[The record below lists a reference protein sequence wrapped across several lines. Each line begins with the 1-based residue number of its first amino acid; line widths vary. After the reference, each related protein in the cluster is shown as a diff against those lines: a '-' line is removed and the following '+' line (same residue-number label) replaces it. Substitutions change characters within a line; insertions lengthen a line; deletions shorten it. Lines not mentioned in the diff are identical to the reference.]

1 MMSDVGKIT
10 EIEPEDQ
17 LGWIE
22 MENGDRVRFG
32 GTACKGFVPEVGML
46 VKVLGTRPGYRGTVK
61 ATGLEMVKAASGAGP
76 RAVAAT
82 AGGAAAAPPAGAA
95 PATPAAAAPPP
106 APPRQSLLQVQNAGV
121 RADDLLLQVLGR
133 ADMDD
138 ALHADLEALH
148 FEVQPQPGAEL
159 GCNNPWVYVVA
170 MDGSGNAYALYQ
182 HPIVAEFPNAP
193 WVFWDH
199 ETDHV
204 RYLAPDT
211 GSLLQSLLAEAA
223 AAGGPA
229 AAAAPRAQATMVKL
243 GMPDQAGGAIEPQ
256 PIEWLPPEDSQLR
269 SLDEYLGESD
279 GAEMERGLLAYVSRK
294 QDARAK
300 EALKGLY
307 DAWGWSAPGL

>member
-1 MMSDVGKIT
+1 MSDVGKIT

-32 GTACKGFVPEVGML
+32 GTACRGFVPEVGMM
-46 VKVLGTRPGYRGTVK
+46 VKVLGTRPGYGGTVK
-61 ATGLEMVKAASGAGP
+61 ATQLEMVKAASGAGP

-82 AGGAAAAPPAGAA
+82 ASGGA
-95 PATPAAAAPPP
+95 AAAAPPP
-106 APPRQSLLQVQNAGV
+106 VAAAPPAPKPRQSLLQVQNAGV
-121 RADDLLLQVLGR
+121 RADGLLQNLLGR

-229 AAAAPRAQATMVKL
+229 AAAAPRAQATLVKL
-243 GMPDQAGGAIEPQ
+243 GMPDETTGAIEPQ
-256 PIEWLPPEDSQLR
+256 PIEWLPPEDTELR

-294 QDARAK
+294 QDPRAK

-307 DAWGWSAPGL
+307 EAWGWSAPGL